1 MIEDELYSEQLCD
14 AFLYRLDPCER
25 LHLVRLFNLIS
36 TSVARGMVVSSADT
50 GLGTANPVGP
60 SIPGESL
67 YYQALRGYSA
77 FDWEFQRRLLGETT
91 TWPLPTNTAI
101 LAGRFAKDFVDRFV
115 NEELDEVALAGR
127 VSRTLAPSLEPFAFR
142 LLEDSHY
149 EVAAG
154 GVQFSESIRD
164 ALWQGTRAKLKAIEA
179 HACDAG
185 GELEQ
190 KLEAM
195 ISAFTPLCTVF
206 GGSFD
211 ENQPTRSFTYF
222 SMYLP
227 ALHTLHAQELDD
239 PASWYLEPGV
249 PDLKLPA
256 AVQISAA
263 RITHL
268 SYLGNQGERHEQAI
282 KLEVKRGFSEPQQVT
297 MRLSFGSL
305 FDHQSE
311 ELLGFDTHDHRDAL
325 HLSLSAHLPI
335 EPDDGDRVRSA
346 KESFNDALGSFVIKA
361 RIHQLTLHL
370 RRDDDS
376 KRGDQEQLL
385 RPEFALDQSKISFRI
400 EKYTES
406 TAERISLK
414 AAGFTCDAANDDRPG
429 HLCWREFWTW
439 ERLKRFLRGGGSS
452 DDGDSQGFFVA
463 ARERLLGQVV
473 GRATKLVLDHSI
485 ASIEESIDI
494 EIGKVIADYL
504 ERYAA
509 AREALAGRLHRSL
522 F

>member
-1 MIEDELYSEQLCD
+1 MSEEKLCD
-14 AFLYRLDPCER
+14 ALLYRLDPCER

-36 TSVARGMVVSSADT
+36 TSVAHGMVMSSADS
-50 GLGTANPVGP
+50 GLGTANPIGP

-91 TWPLPTNTAI
+91 TWPLPTKTAI
-101 LAGRFAKDFVDRFV
+101 LAGRFAKEFVDRFV
-115 NEELDEVALAGR
+115 NEELEEVALAGR

-142 LLEDSHY
+142 LLEDTHY
-149 EVAAG
+149 EVAAR

-164 ALWQGTRAKLKAIEA
+164 ALRHGTKEKLAAIEA

-195 ISAFTPLCTVF
+195 VSAFTPLCTVF
-206 GGSFD
+206 GASFD
-211 ENQPTRSFTYF
+211 EDQPTRSFTHF

-227 ALHTLHAQELDD
+227 ALHTLHAEDLDE
-239 PASWYLEPGV
+239 PGSWYLERGV

-263 RITHL
+263 RITHI
-268 SYLGNQGERHEQAI
+268 SYLRSPDERHEQAI
-282 KLEVKRGFSEPQQVT
+282 KLEVKRNFSEPQQVT

-305 FDHQSE
+305 FDRASE
-311 ELLGFDTHDHRDAL
+311 ELLGFDTHDQRDAL
-325 HLSLSAHLPI
+325 HLSLRAHLPI

-346 KESFNDALGSFVIKA
+346 KESFNDALGGFEIKA

-370 RRDDDS
+370 RRDDE
-376 KRGDQEQLL
+376 EQPLH
-385 RPEFALDQSKISFRI
+385 PEFALDQSKISFRI

-406 TAERISLK
+406 TAERLSLK
-414 AAGFTCDAANDDRPG
+414 AAGFTCDANTDGRSG
-429 HLCWREFWTW
+429 HTCWREFWTW
-439 ERLKRFLRGGGSS
+439 ERLKRFLSGSS
-452 DDGDSQGFFVA
+452 SEDSDSQGFFVA

-504 ERYAA
+504 ERYTT